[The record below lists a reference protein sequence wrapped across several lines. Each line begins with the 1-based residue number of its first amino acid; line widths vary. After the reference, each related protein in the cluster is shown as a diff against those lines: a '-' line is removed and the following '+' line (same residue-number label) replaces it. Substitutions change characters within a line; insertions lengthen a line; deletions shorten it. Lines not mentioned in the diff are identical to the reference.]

1 MEYKL
6 IPVNDLS
13 VATTQVCQGQNIKET
28 HQQDLIKDGGN
39 VVNANRKTIEIKS
52 DAQDDVKHYITN
64 LLEDKTLS
72 NSFKIKILNIL
83 SRKNN
88 DTIPPDMGALESPD
102 FFDMIKNYVVT
113 NKSHVADANRIYNYL
128 KGKKYFKWNANGDI
142 KLHGEDIKLG
152 MPMLFKILMTKNMAV
167 KKSDLATIKNI
178 FSDGE
183 DMRPY
188 IKNIIINHSIDRD
201 LLSDDEYNSVPSDI
215 DEENIKYEIDINPL
229 QKKKQLLKIK
239 IW

>member
-13 VATTQVCQGQNIKET
+13 VATTQVCQGQNNKET

-39 VVNANRKTIEIKS
+39 VNNANRKTIEIKS
-52 DAQDDVKHYITN
+52 DGQNDVKQYITN

-128 KGKKYFKWNANGDI
+128 KGKK
-142 KLHGEDIKLG
+142 
-152 MPMLFKILMTKNMAV
+152 IL
-167 KKSDLATIKNI
+167 
-178 FSDGE
+178 
-183 DMRPY
+183 
-188 IKNIIINHSIDRD
+188 
-201 LLSDDEYNSVPSDI
+201 
-215 DEENIKYEIDINPL
+215 
-229 QKKKQLLKIK
+229 
-239 IW
+239 